1 MSLWSIGYIV
11 IFIIALSVTIWFRTK
26 ITIKAAPRWF
36 WRWFYLV
43 AAAMVVAVTYF
54 TASDFD
60 GLVSGGF
67 IAAMFLVFALWQ
79 RGLTQDSVINGL
91 GSVRQYRV
99 LTAIQLQPLDGGC
112 LLAAMVGSVAV
123 VRLKFDR
130 PVDDIAK
137 FLRQKMD
144 PKRVVIVS

>member
-1 MSLWSIGYIV
+1 MSLWSVGYIL
-11 IFIIALSVTIWFRTK
+11 IFIIALIVTIWFRVK
-26 ITIKAAPRWF
+26 ITIPAKPRWF
-36 WRWFYLV
+36 WRWLYIV
-43 AAAMVVAVTYF
+43 AAAMVAGVTWL
-54 TASDFD
+54 TAENFD

-67 IAAMFLVFALWQ
+67 IAAMLLVFAFWQ

-91 GSVRQYRV
+91 GSVRQFRV
-99 LTAIQLQPLDGGC
+99 LTAIQLQPLDDGC

-123 VRLKFDR
+123 VRLKFNR
-130 PVDDIAK
+130 PVDEIAK

>member
-11 IFIIALSVTIWFRTK
+11 IVMVALSVTIWFRTK
-26 ITIKAAPRWF
+26 ITIPAKPRWF

-43 AAAMVVAVTYF
+43 AAAMVAAVTWL
-54 TASDFD
+54 TAGSFD
-60 GLVSGGF
+60 NLVSGGF

-79 RGLTQDSVINGL
+79 RGLTPDAVINGL

-99 LTAIQLQPLDGGC
+99 LTAIQLQPLDDGC

-130 PVDDIAK
+130 PVDEIAK

-144 PKRVVIVS
+144 PKRVIIVS